1 MRVDEPWANC
11 ESVKM
16 ALEDKFNE
24 ISDWEIE
31 QDEITNSDQS
41 QFEKITSMLTKQKI
55 YNLWEISSLTA
66 VKT

>member
-1 MRVDEPWANC
+1 
-11 ESVKM
+11 M

-55 YNLWEISSLTA
+55 YNL
-66 VKT
+66 